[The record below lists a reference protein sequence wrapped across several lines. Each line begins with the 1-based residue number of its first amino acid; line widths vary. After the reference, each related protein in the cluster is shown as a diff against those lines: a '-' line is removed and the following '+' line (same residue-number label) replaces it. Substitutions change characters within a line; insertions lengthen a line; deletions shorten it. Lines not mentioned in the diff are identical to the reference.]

1 MQTVPA
7 ITQIAALGGNLWNNR
22 GGGVPL
28 DDNRDSRNRLGR
40 ITGSFI
46 DPALDGMRISG
57 SAPSAG
63 PHPRRSPPL
72 EKTNEKNRDRGK
84 EKGLYCIPHFF
95 LIAACGPS
103 PL

>member
-57 SAPSAG
+57 SAASRG
-63 PHPRRSPPL
+63 RHGRRCPRR
-72 EKTNEKNRDRGK
+72 EKAYQTAISGNPGYKTIFGNR
-84 EKGLYCIPHFF
+84 
-95 LIAACGPS
+95 
-103 PL
+103 